1 METVTIPELLKKYP
15 KSSLRK
21 YEDTVSIQ
29 HSKAV
34 IFTDL
39 TLDEYREAKENE
51 DEFILEKLPAKKGK
65 KSSGPSRPAYRL
77 QMEA

>member
-1 METVTIPELLKKYP
+1 METTISALLKKYP

-21 YEDTVSIQ
+21 YEETVSIQ

-51 DEFILEKLPAKKGK
+51 DIFILDKLPAQKGK
-65 KSSGPSRPAYRL
+65 KSKGSKSRTAYRL
-77 QMEA
+77 SIEA